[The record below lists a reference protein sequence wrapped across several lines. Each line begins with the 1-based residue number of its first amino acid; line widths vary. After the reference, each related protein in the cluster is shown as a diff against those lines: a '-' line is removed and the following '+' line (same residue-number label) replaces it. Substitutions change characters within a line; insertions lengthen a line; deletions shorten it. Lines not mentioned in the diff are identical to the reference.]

1 MNTIQ
6 NAKKTVFETMPN
18 QEGTFDWTAFP
29 LEEFMQK
36 AEELLKERNDKREG
50 TFWQEALNHLEKKS
64 TVKYMFLLYRMAE
77 TELLKTVAV
86 SDAARDKQYAIGE
99 MMESCIRTG
108 RFFYEALY
116 RPECFSENGICWMPA
131 DCRYNNI
138 LVKFLD
144 GGKKEVKELL
154 EAAKLKPVMVPVIKT
169 WLAELAKK

>member
-1 MNTIQ
+1 MNTI
-6 NAKKTVFETMPN
+6 
-18 QEGTFDWTAFP
+18 FDWTALP
-29 LEEFMQK
+29 LEEFMYK
-36 AEELLKERNDKREG
+36 TEELLKEEMMKGKE

-77 TELLKTVAV
+77 TELLETVTG
-86 SDAARDKQYAIGE
+86 AAGDKQYVIGE

-154 EAAKLKPVMVPVIKT
+154 EAAKLKPVMVPVIKA